1 MQTCRDTRGAWKKGD
16 EDDEEEIDGGA
27 INWNKISTANWQQ
40 TGIRPIFLMTAT
52 HKRTHRVLI
61 EILVEAAAVALTD
74 GSKMPTMQER
84 TKTERSGNGLLENF
98 HFLAQHQRQREEFA
112 VRPNLGVVVNAKC
125 RRNRREGCAKK
136 ARSKG

>member
-16 EDDEEEIDGGA
+16 EDDEEEMDGGA

-40 TGIRPIFLMTAT
+40 TGIRPIFLMTAR

-84 TKTERSGNGLLENF
+84 TGPKKRQRAARNF
-98 HFLAQHQRQREEFA
+98 RFLARTSGSGKSSRCGQTS
-112 VRPNLGVVVNAKC
+112 V
-125 RRNRREGCAKK
+125 
-136 ARSKG
+136 SS

>member
-1 MQTCRDTRGAWKKGD
+1 
-16 EDDEEEIDGGA
+16 
-27 INWNKISTANWQQ
+27 
-40 TGIRPIFLMTAT
+40 MTAR